1 MPADACI
8 GSLEHHI
15 HKVFASVRIPGE
27 DFVYSPSAD
36 LYSALDDY
44 CDDRTIGESKV
55 PFLILGQSGTG
66 KSALLSNWLQRRKR
80 QAARSRSS
88 EEFIFWHAVG
98 CSRQSLNI
106 NSLIRRLIMDLKARF
121 EITRDIPMT
130 QERLSWELPRFLEL
144 ASKRGKVIIV
154 IDGIHRIATNDSN
167 EANLAWLPLVLPP
180 GVTFVLSATTPT
192 PPPPLKQRSVGG
204 GVTHGI
210 LSTTEVHTGRTT
222 GINKN
227 DQNNHL
233 QTKSELSS
241 SSGGVVRMRLNKV
254 AAVLESI
261 EDDNDDI
268 SMADNR
274 ASKFLADRKKRI
286 LWIARQNEIG
296 QKQQSGKSATSSRT
310 GSVAPSRSVT
320 PKLSTIVSNL
330 STLDTYV
337 HGKGILSELGR
348 RNLKTLKLIPLER
361 TACRAMV
368 DAYIRKSVH
377 SEVFCSSSGEFF
389 LTSLAE
395 DSTGVGT
402 GGKKEINMLQS
413 SCSLDVIDDALAIN
427 NNDKY
432 SNNNNNNNNNNNSD
446 DKNYKSNNY
455 NNGRNI
461 NEYHNNKTIGFLLF
475 ECQIV
480 SLLQHAHGSTP
491 LFLRLFLRCAHNAV
505 NKGFSIWYIWSDWL
519 KATCVSDLLRRIL
532 DSFEKGYHP
541 TEEMIQD
548 DHVRTISAGGVR
560 ALSALYPWHP
570 YLKNILR
577 ESAEAVEKMNQSK
590 GNPQGLISTF

>member
-106 NSLIRRLIMDLKARF
+106 NSLIRRLIIDLKARF

-192 PPPPLKQRSVGG
+192 PPPPLKLRSVGG
-204 GVTHGI
+204 SLTHGI
-210 LSTTEVHTGRTT
+210 LSTTEGHTGRNA
-222 GINKN
+222 GNNKN

-233 QTKSELSS
+233 QMKSELSS
-241 SSGGVVRMRLNKV
+241 SSGGAVRVRLNRV
-254 AAVLESI
+254 AAVLECI
-261 EDDNDDI
+261 EDDNDDT
-268 SMADNR
+268 STSDNR
-274 ASKFLADRKKRI
+274 ASKFLSDRKKRI
-286 LWIARQNEIG
+286 LWIARQSEIG
-296 QKQQSGKSATSSRT
+296 QKQHSGKSGTSSRT
-310 GSVAPSRSVT
+310 GSVVPSRSGT
-320 PKLSTIVSNL
+320 PKISTIVSNL

-337 HGKGILSELGR
+337 HGKGILSELAR

-377 SEVFCSSSGEFF
+377 SEAFCSSPGGLF
-389 LTSLAE
+389 LTSLVE
-395 DSTGVGT
+395 DSPGIRAEGSQEMNIF
-402 GGKKEINMLQS
+402 GS
-413 SCSLDVIDDALAIN
+413 SDFNDVID
-427 NNDKY
+427 NDLN
-432 SNNNNNNNNNNNSD
+432 SNILDNNNNNNS
-446 DKNYKSNNY
+446 SY
-455 NNGRNI
+455 NN
-461 NEYHNNKTIGFLLF
+461 NNDNRYMGFLLF
-475 ECQIV
+475 ECQII
-480 SLLQHAHGSTP
+480 SLLQHTHGSTP

-505 NKGFSIWYIWSDWL
+505 NKGFSIWFIWSDWL
-519 KATCVSDLLRRIL
+519 KATCVSDLLTRIL
-532 DSFEKGYHP
+532 DSFERGYHP

-548 DHVRTISAGGVR
+548 DNVRTISAGGVR
-560 ALSALYPWHP
+560 ALIALYPWHP

-577 ESAEAVEKMNQSK
+577 ESSEEIGRAHV
-590 GNPQGLISTF
+590 